1 MRLQTVSGKDG
12 SMNASPPAKAASP
25 DLQEAAKNSSRVS
38 HLLEVAR
45 AEFMRAGFDAVSLDG
60 VARTAG
66 VSKETIYR
74 YFPDKVALFRAAL
87 ESLGDDFTRRAESI
101 PSLKADPEMA
111 LAQYAKTIRDTAVE
125 GGFLSSVWLAV
136 SIGRALP
143 DFAASIQSYNYSRL
157 QPLHSALQN
166 ISAQLGY
173 ADEIPLHWAVDFGS
187 LAVEGP
193 RHLMGWPDLS
203 AHDRDALAARIARFF
218 LYGAPK
224 DSAAPHAPLSVA
236 ADVAAR
242 EERPDHIRNLLN
254 TAERHFLAR
263 GYLKASLDEIGEEAR
278 VGRGTLYRHFGAKAG
293 LFDAAMRAMAQ
304 RIAHDNPPP
313 AISGD
318 DPRVALP
325 QFLERAAAVLTGADS
340 IALHRAA
347 IEESKRVPDLARDIY
362 EMIRRPWIDALAAG
376 LSAHGRI
383 NADDAQWCAMQTITL
398 ATLGNRPFTTGT
410 VMNADARRD
419 AAQRATAIL
428 CGGFLAAL
436 REEANAEGPT
446 EKSVQR
452 ASRIT

>member
-1 MRLQTVSGKDG
+1 MSARPSAKVVTVE
-12 SMNASPPAKAASP
+12 
-25 DLQEAAKNSSRVS
+25 LQEAAKNSSRVS
-38 HLLEVAR
+38 RLLEVAR

-101 PSLKADPEMA
+101 PSLGAEPASA

-143 DFAASIQSYNYSRL
+143 DFAASIQANNYRRL
-157 QPLHSALQN
+157 EPLRDALQG
-166 ISAQLGY
+166 IAAELGFQG
-173 ADEIPLHWAVDFGS
+173 EVLLHWAVDFGS

-203 AHDRDALAARIARFF
+203 AQDRDALAARIASFF
-218 LYGAPK
+218 LHGAPAAA
-224 DSAAPHAPLSVA
+224 DAPHAPLA
-236 ADVAAR
+236 AAVDVPAPQQ
-242 EERPDHIRNLLN
+242 RPDHIQTLLN

-304 RIAHDNPPP
+304 RIAYDNPPP
-313 AISGD
+313 LIAGD
-318 DPRVALP
+318 DARTALP
-325 QFLERAAAVLTGADS
+325 PFLERAAAALTNADS

-347 IEESKRVPDLARDIY
+347 IEESKRAPDLACALYDIL
-362 EMIRRPWIDALAAG
+362 RRPWTDALAAWLG
-376 LSAHGRI
+376 LHMRL

-398 ATLGNRPFTTGT
+398 TTLGNRPFTTGIA
-410 VMNADARRD
+410 MGSDARKE

-428 CGGFLAAL
+428 RGGFLEAL
-436 REEANAEGPT
+436 NEEAA
-446 EKSVQR
+446 
-452 ASRIT
+452 A

>member
-1 MRLQTVSGKDG
+1 MT
-12 SMNASPPAKAASP
+12 ASPSARTVPVE
-25 DLQEAAKNSSRVS
+25 LQEAAKNSTRVS

-45 AEFMRAGFDAVSLDG
+45 VEFMRAGFDAVSLDG

-87 ESLGDDFTRRAESI
+87 ESLGDDFSRRAESI
-101 PSLKADPEMA
+101 PSLQADPATA
-111 LAQYAKTIRDTAVE
+111 LALYAKTIRDTAVE

-143 DFAASIQSYNYSRL
+143 DFAASIQANNYTRL
-157 QPLHSALQN
+157 EPLRGALQN
-166 ISAQLGY
+166 VAAQLGH
-173 ADEIPLHWAVDFGS
+173 AGDVPLHWAVDFGS

-203 AHDRDALAARIARFF
+203 AQDRDALAVRIANFF
-218 LYGAPK
+218 LHGAPTGT
-224 DSAAPHAPLSVA
+224 AAPSPPLAVLTEAAAP
-236 ADVAAR
+236 D
-242 EERPDHIRNLLN
+242 ERPEHIRTLLN

-304 RIAHDNPPP
+304 RIAHENPPP
-313 AISGD
+313 AIMGD
-318 DPRVALP
+318 AARTALP
-325 QFLERAAAVLTGADS
+325 PFLMRAATALTGPGS

-347 IEESKRVPDLARDIY
+347 IEESKRTPDLARDIY
-362 EMIRRPWIDALAAG
+362 DIIRRPWTNALAVWLG
-376 LSAHGRI
+376 MHLRLD
-383 NADDAQWCAMQTITL
+383 ADDADWCAMQTITL

-410 VMNADARRD
+410 VMDAQARTG
-419 AAQRATAIL
+419 AAHCATAIL
-428 CGGFLAAL
+428 RGGFLEAL
-436 REEANAEGPT
+436 REEALA
-446 EKSVQR
+446 
-452 ASRIT
+452 

>member
-1 MRLQTVSGKDG
+1 
-12 SMNASPPAKAASP
+12 MNASPSVKTVSAEI
-25 DLQEAAKNSSRVS
+25 QEAGKNSSRVS

-87 ESLGDDFTRRAESI
+87 ESLGDDFSRRADSI
-101 PSLKADPEMA
+101 PGLETQPKAA
-111 LAQYAKTIRDTAVE
+111 LAQYAKAIRDTAVE

-143 DFAASIQSYNYSRL
+143 DFAASIQAANYSRL
-157 QPLHSALQN
+157 EPLRGALQN
-166 ISAQLGY
+166 IAGQLGY
-173 ADEIPLHWAVDFGS
+173 AGEVHLHWAVDFGS

-203 AHDRDALAARIARFF
+203 AQDRDALAARIASLF
-218 LYGAPK
+218 LYGAPQCA
-224 DSAAPHAPLSVA
+224 AAPQAPLAA
-236 ADVAAR
+236 ADVQPP
-242 EERPDHIRNLLN
+242 EERPDHIQNLLN

-313 AISGD
+313 AISD
-318 DPRVALP
+318 DEPSAALP
-325 QFLERAAAVLTGADS
+325 PFLERAAAALTNAEA

-347 IEESKRVPDLARDIY
+347 IEESKRAPDLARALYDVL
-362 EMIRRPWIDALAAG
+362 RRPWTDTLASWLG
-376 LSAHGRI
+376 VHLRLS
-383 NADDAQWCAMQTITL
+383 ADDADWCAMQTITL
-398 ATLGNRPFTTGT
+398 ATLGNRPFTTGI
-410 VMNADARRD
+410 VMDVEARSK

-428 CGGFLAAL
+428 RDGFLEAL
-436 REEANAEGPT
+436 KEEAAAEGRGAT
-446 EKSVQR
+446 
-452 ASRIT
+452 

>member
-1 MRLQTVSGKDG
+1 
-12 SMNASPPAKAASP
+12 MNTIPSVKAPPAEM
-25 DLQEAAKNSSRVS
+25 QEAAKNSSRVS

-87 ESLGDDFTRRAESI
+87 ESLGENFSRRTESI
-101 PSLKADPEMA
+101 PSAAGDPASA

-143 DFAASIQSYNYSRL
+143 DFAASIQANNYNRL
-157 QPLHSALQN
+157 MPLRDALQT
-166 ISAQLGY
+166 IAAQLGF
-173 ADEIPLHWAVDFGS
+173 EGEVPLHWAVDFGS

-203 AHDRDALAARIARFF
+203 AQDRDALAARTAAFF
-218 LYGAPK
+218 LHGRPKGADASSLIPMAVH
-224 DSAAPHAPLSVA
+224 DAPAPG
-236 ADVAAR
+236 
-242 EERPDHIRNLLN
+242 ERPDHIQTLLN

-263 GYLKASLDEIGEEAR
+263 GYQKASLDEIGEEAR

-304 RIAHDNPPP
+304 RIADDNPVP
-313 AISGD
+313 AIVGD
-318 DPRVALP
+318 DLRAALP
-325 QFLERAAAVLTGADS
+325 AFLERAAAALTGTES

-347 IEESKRVPDLARDIY
+347 IEESKRAPDLARALYDIL
-362 EMIRRPWIDALAAG
+362 RRPWTDALASWLA
-376 LSAHGRI
+376 AHLRL
-383 NADDAQWCAMQTITL
+383 NADDAHWSAMQTITL
-398 ATLGNRPFTTGT
+398 ATLGNRPFTMGT
-410 VMNADARRD
+410 VMDAIARNE

-428 CGGFLAAL
+428 QGGFLAAL
-436 REEANAEGPT
+436 KEEAG
-446 EKSVQR
+446 V
-452 ASRIT
+452 

>member
-1 MRLQTVSGKDG
+1 
-12 SMNASPPAKAASP
+12 MNASPSIKTVSAEI
-25 DLQEAAKNSSRVS
+25 QEAAKNSTRVS

-101 PSLKADPEMA
+101 PSREADPESA

-143 DFAASIQSYNYSRL
+143 DFAASIQAYNYSRL

-166 ISAQLGY
+166 IAAQLGY
-173 ADEIPLHWAVDFGS
+173 AGEVPLHWAVDFGS

-203 AHDRDALAARIARFF
+203 AQDRDALAARIASFF
-218 LYGAPK
+218 LHGAPK
-224 DSAAPHAPLSVA
+224 GGAAPHAPLAPASA
-236 ADVAAR
+236 AAP
-242 EERPDHIRNLLN
+242 EERPDHIQTLLN

-304 RIAHDNPPP
+304 RIARDNPPP
-313 AISGD
+313 SIAAED
-318 DPRVALP
+318 AHAALP
-325 QFLERAAAVLTGADS
+325 PFLERAAAALTNTDS

-347 IEESKRVPDLARDIY
+347 IEESKRAPDLARALYDIL
-362 EMIRRPWIDALAAG
+362 RRPWTDALAAWLG
-376 LSAHGRI
+376 VHLRL
-383 NADDAQWCAMQTITL
+383 NADDAHWCAMQTVTL

-410 VMNADARRD
+410 VMDLQARTM

-428 CGGFLAAL
+428 RGGFLAAL
-436 REEANAEGPT
+436 NDETAA
-446 EKSVQR
+446 
-452 ASRIT
+452 